1 MNCRYCEEQ
10 LSDYMED
17 ALGVEERN
25 AVKLHLAE
33 CSLCSE
39 LVVGIAEVMN
49 MARTFPAYEAP
60 PWLPTRILGNTPRIV
75 RETWL
80 DTLTSVVHWVVQPRI
95 AMVFFSSTLVL
106 SWMFSLA
113 GMSPTQVVRVAR
125 DPAVLYYQAGT
136 LANRLY
142 TSAIR
147 SYNRA
152 PLVTE
157 IRSQIERLREIS

>member
-1 MNCRYCEEQ
+1 MNCTHCEEQ

-17 ALGVEERN
+17 ALSTEERN
-25 AVKLHLAE
+25 AVQLHLAE
-33 CSLCSE
+33 CSACRE
-39 LVVGIAEVMN
+39 LMKGIAAVMSL
-49 MARTFPAYEAP
+49 ARTFPTHEAP
-60 PWLPTRILGNTPRIV
+60 PWLSTRILASTPRIA

-80 DTLTSVVHWVVQPRI
+80 DTLRAVARWAAQPRI

-106 SWMFSLA
+106 SWMGSLA
-113 GMSPTQVVRVAR
+113 GISPTQVIRVAR
-125 DPAVLYYQAGT
+125 DPAVLYYEAGT
-136 LANRLY
+136 LANRAY

-157 IRSQIERLREIS
+157 IRAQIEVLREIS